1 MVNYKVRTFCE
12 PEIDS
17 VGAEV
22 QIYSS
27 EEEKIDTILITT
39 ESQYNALVARLDS
52 MDEDYIDR
60 EELME
65 LLQNAQENNL
75 NIDATTFNGLTSEQY
90 AKANHNELHTNFF
103 APIDHALETN
113 RYGLGSNSKYGHVK
127 TINNLDT
134 VNFVNGEALSAYQGN
149 VLKSMIENLSK
160 PISTVKN
167 ANNMATNR
175 FSSWSKITFEKRGN
189 LVVMD
194 YNLGCSSNQ
203 TLGTTLNIC
212 TVPTSFIPNNLD
224 VQSTWNYVDS
234 SGKIFFEKND
244 DILHVKFHIFSS
256 STNKKPIMR
265 GQLVYY
271 TG

>member
-1 MVNYKVRTFCE
+1 MVDYKVRTFFE
-12 PEIDS
+12 PDS
-17 VGAEV
+17 DTVGAELK
-22 QIYSS
+22 IYSS
-27 EEEKIDTILITT
+27 ADEEIDTIYITT
-39 ESQYNALVARLDS
+39 QENWNRLYDKLDNL
-52 MDEDYIDR
+52 DETYLDE
-60 EELME
+60 EEL
-65 LLQNAQENNL
+65 LSILTNNGESVI
-75 NIDATTFNGLTSEQY
+75 NINATTLNGLNSDQF
-90 AKANHNELHTNFF
+90 AKSNHNELHANYF
-103 APIDHALETN
+103 APISHAINTSK
-113 RYGLGSNSKYGHVK
+113 YGLGSTDKYGHVK
-127 TINNLDT
+127 TIDNLNT
-134 VNFVNGEALSAYQGN
+134 TAYVSGEALSAYQGN

-160 PISTVKN
+160 PILTVKN